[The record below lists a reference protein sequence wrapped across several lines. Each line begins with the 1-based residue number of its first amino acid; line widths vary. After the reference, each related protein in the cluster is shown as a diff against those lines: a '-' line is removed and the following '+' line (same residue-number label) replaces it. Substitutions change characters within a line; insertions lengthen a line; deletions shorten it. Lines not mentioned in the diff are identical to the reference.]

1 MKLEI
6 LFPEICNL
14 YGDRGNIQFLEN
26 CFDKKDFIYT
36 SFLEEPY
43 FVKND
48 VNFLYLGPMSESVQE
63 KVIKKMQ
70 PYKKRIKELIEKDVV
85 FLFIGNALEIL
96 GKLIMKDDGEEIK
109 GLGIFDIKTQ
119 RHQANRY
126 NSLVLANYRDIEIV
140 GYISQSSSSKINEH
154 SLFSV
159 TKIKKSIE
167 TEGVHVHNFFGTSLL
182 GPILILN
189 PYFAK
194 EILKLLGYNKKI
206 KYEKDLIIAYEKRL
220 NEYKKEGIKY

>member
-14 YGDRGNIQFLEN
+14 YGDRGNVQFLEN
-26 CFDKKDFIYT
+26 CFDKKEFVYT
-36 SFLEEPY
+36 ALLDEPF

-48 VNFLYLGPMSESVQE
+48 VKFIYLGPMSESVQE
-63 KVIKKMQ
+63 KVIKKLI
-70 PYKKRIKELIEKDVV
+70 PYKKRIKQLIEDGVV

-96 GKLIMKDDGEEIK
+96 GKTIIKDDGEEIK
-109 GLGIFDIKTQ
+109 GLNIFDITTK

-126 NSLVLANYRDIEIV
+126 NSLVLANYNNIEIV
-140 GYISQSSSSKINEH
+140 GYISQSSTSIIKEVPLFNVIKAKNDVENEG
-154 SLFSV
+154 
-159 TKIKKSIE
+159 I
-167 TEGVHVHNFFGTSLL
+167 HVNNFFGTSLL

-194 EILKLLGYNKKI
+194 KILLLLNYKKKI
-206 KYEKDLIIAYEKRL
+206 KYEQDLINAYQKRL
-220 NEYKKEGIKY
+220 DEYKKEGIRY